1 MNALSWLAKV
11 FAFVLWP
18 HGAGWAVL
26 LWALGLAAD
35 FWPVRA
41 AQGGVGA
48 GIRERWRQVLWLNLG
63 AWILGLAAW
72 RACDYA
78 AMRWKDG
85 LPGLAGMAAF
95 LLHGAGLPVS
105 SFEGDLFLTTMAGP
119 LRFSVSAD
127 NLWLWLPATGLAVG
141 AAGLFLRAGTLKA
154 AWSRV
159 GWLALLLAAVA
170 VVQFVLWVSL
180 FLALCDYVGY
190 ETEELP
196 ISPLVGPLAHAALY
210 LPLMLAARPLLG
222 RILRPS
228 PAVAPVKVRQPRWRL
243 AVALPAM
250 AVLWLVAFWEPQ
262 GTPKQGRLVISTF
275 HTEWSPTSRPYDRNW
290 YGADSGYNYAVLK
303 RWFGLFKEVRE
314 VKTRLTRA
322 DLEGASVLMIYLPNV
337 PLGEE
342 ERNLVLEFVRNGGGL
357 LVIGDHTN
365 VFGSTSHLNPICEP
379 FGFFF
384 RDDVLFDLD
393 ADFFQLIDLPRRS
406 TPFTHGM
413 TFFKFRGPA
422 SIQPTS
428 LFTRTVLTVG
438 HAKSLRA
445 IYSVNNFYPPPHDDP
460 KMKTGLFA
468 VSVASRFGSGRVLA
482 FADSTIFSN
491 FEIFYPGKYEYLL
504 NALNWLNHRDSP
516 LGAMV
521 RRCALLAALGLLVYL
536 LAASSSPRRWLATV
550 AGALVTAW
558 VAGWVVR
565 LAEDWRAGYPEPV
578 APGRVLFF
586 ATPADEPAYGL
597 RTFTTDAPYEQ
608 RFDVFVQW
616 VLRTGAF
623 SAFLLMDED
632 ARTDLYDHLRR
643 AEGIEPAMAFI
654 VRRPE
659 DLDTLRQLAGRRGR
673 EVNRW
678 LVMFSRQIQA
688 DAAVPVLK
696 ETGLLSSEAEARA
709 RAAWTAG
716 QAVIDTGQRRLV
728 VVSAAERFSDQAMG
742 FTEKVVPTPAQRAL
756 FDRAFALVDTVFG
769 LESGAGSGAVPQP
782 ATSAVVAPAPS
793 RPNLGNVTP

>member
-1 MNALSWLAKV
+1 MSAFSWLVKV
-11 FAFVLWP
+11 WAFVLWP
-18 HGAGWAVL
+18 HGTGWAVI
-26 LWALGLAAD
+26 LWVLGVVAD
-35 FWPVRA
+35 FWPGRAGLSEVGTAVR
-41 AQGGVGA
+41 
-48 GIRERWRQVLWLNLG
+48 RRWREVLWLNLG
-63 AWILGLAAW
+63 AWVLGLAAW
-72 RACDYA
+72 KGCDYA

-85 LPGLAGMAAF
+85 LPGLAPVAAF
-95 LLHGAGLPVS
+95 FLHGAGLPVS
-105 SFEGDLFLTTMAGP
+105 NFEGDLFLTTMAGP
-119 LRFSVSAD
+119 LRFSASVD
-127 NLWLWLPATGLAVG
+127 NLWLWLPLTGLAVG
-141 AAGLFLRAGTLKA
+141 TAGLFLRCGTLKA
-154 AWSRV
+154 AWRRM

-170 VVQFVLWVSL
+170 VVHFLLWISL
-180 FLALCDYVGY
+180 FLGLCDFVGY

-196 ISPLVGPLAHAALY
+196 ISPLVRPAAHAVMY
-210 LPLMLAARPLLG
+210 LPLLLAVGPVIG
-222 RILRPS
+222 RILRPV
-228 PAVAPVKVRQPRWRL
+228 PETVPVKARRPRWPL
-243 AVALPAM
+243 AVALPAL
-250 AVLWLVAFWEPQ
+250 VGLWLVALWEPQ
-262 GTPKQGRLVISTF
+262 GTAKQGRLVISTF

-290 YGADSGYNYAVLK
+290 YGPDSGYNYAVLK

-314 VKTRLTRA
+314 VRRRLTRA

-342 ERNLVLEFVRNGGGL
+342 ERQLVWEFVRKGGGL

-393 ADFFQLIDLPRRS
+393 ADFFQLIDLPARS

-422 SIQPTS
+422 SIEPTI

-460 KMKTGLFA
+460 KMKTGRFA

-504 NALNWLNHRDSP
+504 NALNWLNHRDAP

-521 RRCALLAALGLLVYL
+521 RRCALLAALGLCLYL
-536 LAASSSPRRWLATV
+536 LAASSSPRRWLATAV
-550 AGALVTAW
+550 GAFITAW
-558 VAGWVVR
+558 VASWFVGWV
-565 LAEDWRAGYPEPV
+565 EDWRAGYPEPV
-578 APGRVLFF
+578 SPGRILFF
-586 ATPADEPAYGL
+586 ATPAEEPAYGL
-597 RTFTTDAPYEQ
+597 RTFTTEAPYDQ

-632 ARTDLYDHLRR
+632 ARTDLYEHLRQ
-643 AEGIEPAMAFI
+643 AALVEPALAFI

-659 DLDTLRQLAGRRGR
+659 DLETLQRLAGRRGG
-673 EVNRW
+673 EVARW
-678 LVMFSRQIQA
+678 LLMFSRKIPA
-688 DAAVPVLK
+688 ETALKVLK
-696 ETGLLSSEAEARA
+696 ESGLLPAASEARA
-709 RAAWTAG
+709 RRAWPAG
-716 QAVIDTGQRRLV
+716 QAVIDEGARRLV
-728 VVSAAERFSDQAMG
+728 LVADAERFSDQAMG

-756 FDRAFALVDTVFG
+756 FDRAFGLVDTLFG
-769 LESGAGSGAVPQP
+769 SPPGAESAAG
-782 ATSAVVAPAPS
+782 TSAVVAPAGSSPTVKS
-793 RPNLGNVTP
+793 RTP